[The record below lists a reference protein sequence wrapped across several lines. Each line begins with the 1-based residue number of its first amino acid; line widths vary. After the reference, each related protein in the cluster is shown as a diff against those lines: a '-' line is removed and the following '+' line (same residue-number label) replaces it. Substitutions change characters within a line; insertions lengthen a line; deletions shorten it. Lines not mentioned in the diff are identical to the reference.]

1 MARKSNN
8 SSSSRPDSGKWWIE
22 HENDDLRIRKKSGP
36 LKVSNKEMA
45 NVTDII
51 EGSDSSTI
59 KVSMKRVETKTTCDG
74 KNICHSNF
82 FKFCTVTYQSGETL
96 SGNFLYVYLFWIF
109 RNVSWPKITR
119 METNLPIC
127 PWRICK
133 SCTLTKSAF

>member
-1 MARKSNN
+1 
-8 SSSSRPDSGKWWIE
+8 
-22 HENDDLRIRKKSGP
+22 
-36 LKVSNKEMA
+36 MA

-96 SGNFLYVYLFWIF
+96 CGNFLHVYILVNHGMRQNEGTTTMQYDFDYVYFTQWA
-109 RNVSWPKITR
+109 V
-119 METNLPIC
+119 
-127 PWRICK
+127 
-133 SCTLTKSAF
+133 

>member
-8 SSSSRPDSGKWWIE
+8 SSSSRPDSRKWWIE
-22 HENDDLRIRKKSGP
+22 RENDDLRIRKKSGP

-59 KVSMKRVETKTTCDG
+59 KVSMNRVETKTTCDG

-96 SGNFLYVYLFWIF
+96 CGNFLHVYLFWIF
-109 RNVSWPKITR
+109 RKEIFILPSSFLSLVSAGRESGFYFCSK
-119 METNLPIC
+119 
-127 PWRICK
+127 K
-133 SCTLTKSAF
+133 